1 MRPDSLF
8 FDRSGKKG
16 FSRLVSIF
24 ITIAFLAFVG
34 YILIRYKYFTYIL
47 REEFLTTPLFG
58 WILGAYALLFLA
70 FALIL
75 RRTNCRVKRMPWLW
89 ALVIFLLALAPR
101 LYFYSRV
108 HYVPS
113 NDFANYVDMGL
124 AFARGDFALV
134 ASVSA
139 GYQIASFSGLGVLNG
154 LVMLVFGASARS
166 FQLAQCVITSL
177 SAVTVYLIA
186 RRFDEGSAPAAG
198 FLFALYPANIVFSQV
213 TSNQHP
219 AVLFALASIL
229 FLLLALSSAR
239 RVRAGVF
246 AALSGLMLLLSHYAH
261 PSTITT
267 LIAFGIFWLVLFF
280 SSLRQ
285 KKELLRLL
293 IIVAAFSA
301 AFFGL
306 RAGADA
312 GMRSAGLLSRDIV
325 EGTSLSKVVVGL
337 NPETAGAYSA
347 SDYGMVMEQPAD
359 KQAAFCWKII
369 RERLGQDKL
378 FGLFDVKIMRT
389 WMVKDTSFG
398 WPFYGMESVPDDLSA
413 LVKAYTLF
421 DFFYV
426 AALFLFSWIGGLLRR
441 RGGAGDLLLL
451 ILLGWMGVHLFIEI
465 QTRYRYFAMP
475 FLMIFAAYG
484 FFAIVGS
491 RRRRKHVPQSAACVN
506 TNAPD
511 AGDIPPVESKAD
523 DHGGLFAAM
532 APAQNEHFIKE
543 NDRMQDSYQEVNSKT
558 VDRWV
563 ENGWEWGLPIT
574 HEQFLSAKK
583 GRWSIVLTPTKPV
596 PQAWFPDLK
605 GLSLLG
611 LACGGGQQMPLFA
624 AAGAKCTVLDYSE
637 RQLESER
644 MVAKREGYHID
655 VVRADMS
662 KPLPFADCSFDVV
675 VHPVSNC
682 YIREIEPLWRECFR
696 ILKPGGILLAGM
708 DNGVNYIFDDAET
721 TLTHRLPYDPLAD
734 EALYEECV
742 NNDDGIQFSHTLE
755 EQLGGQLKAGF
766 VITDLFEDYNGTGK
780 LHEYR
785 IPTFVATRAVKP
797 KK

>member
-16 FSRLVSIF
+16 FSRLASIF
-24 ITIAFLAFVG
+24 ITIVFLAFVG
-34 YILIRYKYFTYIL
+34 YIIIRYKYFTYII

-58 WILGAYALLFLA
+58 WILLAYLLFFAA
-70 FALIL
+70 FVLIL
-75 RRTNCRVKRMPWLW
+75 RRTNCEIKRRPWLW

-108 HYVPS
+108 QYVPQ
-113 NDFANYVDMGL
+113 NDFANYVDMGI
-124 AFARGDFALV
+124 AFARGDFAYV
-134 ASVSA
+134 ASISA
-139 GYQIASFSGLGVLNG
+139 GYQIASFSGLGTLNG
-154 LVMLVFGASARS
+154 LIMLVFGASTRS
-166 FQLAQCVITSL
+166 LQLAECVITSL
-177 SAVTVYLIA
+177 SSVMVYLVA

-213 TSNQHP
+213 TSNQHL
-219 AVLFALASIL
+219 AVFFALTSIL
-229 FLLLALSSAR
+229 FLLFAFSSAR

-246 AALSGLMLLLSHYAH
+246 AALSGLMILLSHYAH

-285 KKELLRLL
+285 KKELLRLC
-293 IIVAAFSA
+293 IIAVAFSA

-306 RAGADA
+306 RTGADA
-312 GMRSAGLLSRDIV
+312 WMRSAGLLSGDML

-337 NPETAGAYSA
+337 NPETGGAYSE
-347 SDYGMVMEQPAD
+347 SDYGMVMDQPESE
-359 KQAAFCWKII
+359 QAAFCWKII
-369 RERLGQDKL
+369 RERLGQDDL
-378 FGLFDVKIMRT
+378 AGLFDVKILRT

-398 WPFYGMESVPDDLSA
+398 WPFFGMESVPEDLSV
-413 LVKAYTLF
+413 LVKAYTLL

-426 AALFLFSWIGGLLRR
+426 AALFLFAWIGGLLRR

-491 RRRRKHVPQSAACVN
+491 RRRTKHVPQNAVCVN
-506 TNAPD
+506 ANTSG
-511 AGDIPPVESKAD
+511 AGEAPPVDSKPD
-523 DHGGLFAAM
+523 DRGGLFAAM
-532 APAQNEHFIKE
+532 TTAQNENIAKE
-543 NDRMQDSYQEVNSKT
+543 KDHMQESYQDVNSKT

-574 HEQFLSAKK
+574 HEQFLSAKQ

-596 PQAWFPDLK
+596 PQAWFPNLK
-605 GLSLLG
+605 GLDLLG

-644 MVAKREGYHID
+644 MVAKREGYPID

-662 KPLPFADCSFDVV
+662 QPLPFANCTFDVI

-682 YIREIEPLWRECFR
+682 YIREVEPLWRECFR

-708 DNGVNYIFDDAET
+708 DNGINYIFDDEET
-721 TLTHRLPYDPLAD
+721 TLKHKLPFDPLAD

-742 NNDDGIQFSHTLE
+742 NNDDGVQFSHTFE
-755 EQLGGQLKAGF
+755 EQVGGQLKAGL
-766 VITDLFEDYNGTGK
+766 VITDLFEDYNGTGR

-785 IPTFVATRAVKP
+785 IPTFIATRAVKP